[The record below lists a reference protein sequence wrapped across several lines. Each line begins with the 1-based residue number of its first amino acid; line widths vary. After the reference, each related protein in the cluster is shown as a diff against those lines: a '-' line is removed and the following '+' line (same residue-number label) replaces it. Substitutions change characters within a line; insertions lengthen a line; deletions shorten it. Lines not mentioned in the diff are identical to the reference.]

1 MPIVTVTL
9 NPALD
14 VWASTELVEPER
26 KLHCTDTELTAGG
39 GGINVSRALRRL
51 GVDAPAVFP
60 CGGSTGALLRDL
72 LTDEG
77 TAVEPVAV
85 AGTTRESLAV
95 RETAT
100 GRYFRFVLPGQP
112 VTDAELSSC
121 VAAVRR
127 IVVPGAWAVIS
138 GSLPSGVGA
147 GHIVDVMAAAEE
159 AGAHVVVDTSGPA
172 LDLAA
177 RHGAFLLK
185 PSLNELRRHC
195 RGALATETAIIAAAR
210 ALLALGPTG
219 AVLVSLG
226 PAGALLVRDEPPALL
241 YHAPIVPVVS
251 AVGAGDSLVAGVVY
265 GLERGL
271 NLEEATRWGIAAGS
285 AATLAPDHTL
295 CDRNEV
301 VRLLPMVRVSAAEGP
316 RDATRTDGTRQLAS

>member
-26 KLHCTDTELTAGG
+26 KLHCTDREHTAGG
-39 GGINVSRALRRL
+39 GGINVSRALRHL

-72 LTDEG
+72 LADEG
-77 TAVEPVAV
+77 TSIEPVAV
-85 AGTTRESLAV
+85 SGTTRESLAV

-100 GRYFRFVLPGQP
+100 GRYYRFVLPGS
-112 VTDAELSSC
+112 TLSDAELSAC

-127 IVVPGAWAVIS
+127 VVVPGAWVVIS

-147 GHIVDVMAAAEE
+147 EHVVDVMAAAEK
-159 AGAHVVVDTSGPA
+159 AGARIVIDTSGSA

-195 RGALATETAIIAAAR
+195 GGALATETAIIAAAR
-210 ALLALGPTG
+210 AMLALGPNR

-226 PAGALLVRDEPPALL
+226 PAGGLLVQEGCPALL
-241 YHAPIVPVVS
+241 YHAPIVAAVS
-251 AVGAGDSLVAGVVY
+251 AVGAGDSLVAGVVF

-271 NLEEATRWGIAAGS
+271 SLEEATRWGIAAGT

-301 VRLLPMVRVSAAEGP
+301 MRLLPLVRVSAAESAAA
-316 RDATRTDGTRQLAS
+316 RADGTRRPAS